1 MLVGHS
7 FEIFHIFR
15 CLIYCKGTD
24 FLLIMQIVWCFCGI
38 LIGVFVAFHLVFLW
52 YSFKNRDSPGVAE
65 LNLRHQGNPYLSLDG
80 AGPSGV
86 ISVPGLPKCASIGRV
101 RVARGSN
108 LSIFRP

>member
-1 MLVGHS
+1 M
-7 FEIFHIFR
+7 
-15 CLIYCKGTD
+15 
-24 FLLIMQIVWCFCGI
+24 FLWYFDWCFCGI
-38 LIGVFVAFHLVFLW
+38 LLGAFAAFYLVFLW

-86 ISVPGLPKCASIGRV
+86 ISVPGLPECASIGRV

>member
-1 MLVGHS
+1 M
-7 FEIFHIFR
+7 I
-15 CLIYCKGTD
+15 GTRL
-24 FLLIMQIVWCFCGI
+24 FLLLERNNLAIV
-38 LIGVFVAFHLVFLW
+38 HK
-52 YSFKNRDSPGVAE
+52 KNRDSPGVAE

>member
-1 MLVGHS
+1 M
-7 FEIFHIFR
+7 I
-15 CLIYCKGTD
+15 GTRL
-24 FLLIMQIVWCFCGI
+24 FLPLERNNLAV
-38 LIGVFVAFHLVFLW
+38 VHK
-52 YSFKNRDSPGVAE
+52 KNRDSPGVAE
-65 LNLRHQGNPYLSLDG
+65 LNLRHQGNPYFSLDD

>member
-1 MLVGHS
+1 M
-7 FEIFHIFR
+7 I
-15 CLIYCKGTD
+15 GTRL
-24 FLLIMQIVWCFCGI
+24 FLPLERNKLAV
-38 LIGVFVAFHLVFLW
+38 VHK
-52 YSFKNRDSPGVAE
+52 KNRDSPGVAE

-86 ISVPGLPKCASIGRV
+86 ISVPGLPKFASIGRV

>member
-1 MLVGHS
+1 MIGTRS
-7 FEIFHIFR
+7 FLPLER
-15 CLIYCKGTD
+15 NGLAVVY
-24 FLLIMQIVWCFCGI
+24 
-38 LIGVFVAFHLVFLW
+38 
-52 YSFKNRDSPGVAE
+52 KNRDSPGVAE

>member
-1 MLVGHS
+1 M
-7 FEIFHIFR
+7 I
-15 CLIYCKGTD
+15 GTKL
-24 FLLIMQIVWCFCGI
+24 FLSLERNSLAV
-38 LIGVFVAFHLVFLW
+38 V
-52 YSFKNRDSPGVAE
+52 YKKNRDSPGVAE
-65 LNLRHQGNPYLSLDG
+65 LNLRRQGNPYLSLDG

>member
-1 MLVGHS
+1 M
-7 FEIFHIFR
+7 I
-15 CLIYCKGTD
+15 GTRL
-24 FLLIMQIVWCFCGI
+24 FLPLERNNLAV
-38 LIGVFVAFHLVFLW
+38 VHK
-52 YSFKNRDSPGVAE
+52 KNRDSPGVAE

-80 AGPSGV
+80 ARVGV